1 MKSPS
6 LKDTL
11 LKLAN
16 FDDKIGITILA
27 FLSITWPIRYP
38 ERILVYLDIIESIL
52 IAIGVRI
59 KDDPIMLKI
68 LKKIKLCFVD
78 LSFLIADRSLIFFK
92 NDYFYS
98 LLYLYNLQLPSLEML
113 VKNISSHWSQEIKL
127 ISRIAISKLFKK
139 DEKLMTQLSNEEIKI
154 IDDFK
159 LDINESEDI
168 WDIHFNLKGD

>member
-16 FDDKIGITILA
+16 FDDKIGITILS
-27 FLSITWPIRYP
+27 FLSMTWPVRYP
-38 ERILVYLDIIESIL
+38 ERILVYLDVIESIL
-52 IAIGVRI
+52 IAIGLSI
-59 KDDPIMLKI
+59 KDDPIVLKI
-68 LKKIKLCFVD
+68 LKKIKFCFLD
-78 LSFLIADRSLIFFK
+78 LSFLIADRSLVFFK

-98 LLYLYNLQLPSLEML
+98 LLSLYNLQIPSLEILM
-113 VKNISSHWSQEIKL
+113 KNISSHWSQEIKL

-139 DEKLMTQLSNEEIKI
+139 DEKLMTQLSKEEMKV

-159 LDINESEDI
+159 FDLNESEDI